1 MHIAVVGCGHGE
13 IDKIYEVV
21 EEIEKRREIKVSLVI
36 CCGDF
41 QSVRNMTDL
50 RCMACP
56 IKYQQ
61 MHDFHRYRFNS
72 ENQIDI
78 NSIYRMLHLNLHYYN

>member
-1 MHIAVVGCGHGE
+1 MFVAIVGCGHGE
-13 IDKIYEVV
+13 IDRIYQVVGKIE
-21 EEIEKRREIKVSLVI
+21 EKRGIKVSLVL

-56 IKYQQ
+56 IKYQE
-61 MHDFHRYRFNS
+61 MHDFYR
-72 ENQIDI
+72 
-78 NSIYRMLHLNLHYYN
+78 

>member
-13 IDKIYEVV
+13 IDKIYDVIAKI
-21 EEIEKRREIKVSLVI
+21 EERQGIKVGAVLA
-36 CCGDF
+36 CGDF

-56 IKYQQ
+56 IKYQH
-61 MHDFHRYRFNS
+61 MHDFHR
-72 ENQIDI
+72 
-78 NSIYRMLHLNLHYYN
+78 